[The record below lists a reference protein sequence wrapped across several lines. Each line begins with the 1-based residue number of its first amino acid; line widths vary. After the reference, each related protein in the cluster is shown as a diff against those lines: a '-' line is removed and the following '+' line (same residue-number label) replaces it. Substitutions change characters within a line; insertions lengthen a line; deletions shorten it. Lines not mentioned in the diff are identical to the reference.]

1 MREQGYDGA
10 ASMAAKHRG
19 VQAKLRERVPQA
31 TYTHCRAFT
40 ELSVHACKEPLIRNL
55 MDTVQT
61 ISFAFDYSAKRLKQF
76 NESLSNDNP
85 TKEQMERKTK
95 TPKLFVRPSG
105 SLGSMH

>member
-1 MREQGYDGA
+1 
-10 ASMAAKHRG
+10 
-19 VQAKLRERVPQA
+19 
-31 TYTHCRAFT
+31 
-40 ELSVHACKEPLIRNL
+40 

-95 TPKLFVRPSG
+95 LPNFLWDQLV
-105 SLGSMH
+105 L